1 MWKSYSARESC
12 WYPWANTNFRSFE
25 KFANGYLFEAAK
37 RKAFT
42 LTHFFPLIAVQY
54 VFGRNF
60 TQFENSTEKMKHFVS
75 VVWPVFGPL
84 NISRPFRQLVKPGP
98 RCKPLANKMWS
109 RWLSQQAKWH
119 FAGKWYF
126 PNQISPVS
134 LFEYVLNRQLH
145 VWEKPSDKEKKT
157 KKNLFPVHFSERW

>member
-1 MWKSYSARESC
+1 M
-12 WYPWANTNFRSFE
+12 
-25 KFANGYLFEAAK
+25 
-37 RKAFT
+37 
-42 LTHFFPLIAVQY
+42 
-54 VFGRNF
+54 
-60 TQFENSTEKMKHFVS
+60 ST
-75 VVWPVFGPL
+75 
-84 NISRPFRQLVKPGP
+84 PGP
-98 RCKPLANKMWS
+98 HCKPLANKMWN

-157 KKNLFPVHFSERW
+157 KKKFFQRTFLNDGKTTNSCHSQTLSTMFFFFVIRAFTSFNLFRSGFALLYAITYGILYSNIKFWKT